1 MNLIRL
7 ERHQHPRPPHHEL
20 RQKSVF
26 DSGCR
31 NIGQVGNLYV
41 DDDRN
46 LQFLDVCM
54 SGFLGFGKKHHLV
67 PVEAIDEES
76 AGTVTLKV
84 DQQSVEREPQ
94 RWPTRRPG
102 QTRSYSGPPTST
114 TAWEQYFN
122 RELRRTPLLR
132 TRVNK
137 ATKKGRDCLASSPF
151 TNALLKA
158 RCEWPSLRKPPPPG

>member
-7 ERHQHPRPPHHEL
+7 ERHHHPRPPHHEL

-84 DQQSVEREPQ
+84 DQQSVERAPALTNPKAEPDEELQ
-94 RWPTRRPG
+94 RAAHEHYG
-102 QTRSYSGPPTST
+102 LG
-114 TAWEQYFN
+114 AV
-122 RELRRTPLLR
+122 L
-132 TRVNK
+132 
-137 ATKKGRDCLASSPF
+137 
-151 TNALLKA
+151 
-158 RCEWPSLRKPPPPG
+158 

>member
-26 DSGCR
+26 DSEVR
-31 NIGQVGNLYV
+31 NIGQVANLYV
-41 DDDRN
+41 DEDWDLR
-46 LQFLDVCM
+46 FLDVCV

-84 DQQSVEREPQ
+84 DQQSVERAPTLANPKAGPDEELQ
-94 RWPTRRPG
+94 RAA
-102 QTRSYSGPPTST
+102 Y
-114 TAWEQYFN
+114 EQY
-122 RELRRTPLLR
+122 
-132 TRVNK
+132 
-137 ATKKGRDCLASSPF
+137 
-151 TNALLKA
+151 
-158 RCEWPSLRKPPPPG
+158 SLREVL